1 MSSEAAAVR
10 HFEGSHSAEVGDGFF
25 AWADVESRNNTMSVG
40 EAASLLGVS
49 VQAAIDMI
57 NEGILCASVDATTG
71 EHLFKTACVRA
82 QLADSVSLSDQ
93 PGFNGLIPAT
103 EHLEEGAMDPLQI
116 NTTELDVVF
125 RPEQHLLHELAAE
138 TIVGQLLP
146 SPEPEKEVKPPFD
159 RAAITAKNIEA
170 LMDSLDFANVRLE
183 GSMYRIGYLEA
194 QVNSLEEQLTVLNE
208 FRARAARAIL
218 TERENVILKEKVEIL
233 ESRIRILERGVDIL
247 DGNLVHANSLLMRI
261 EQTWWYRLCSWL
273 FRFKLVVDEPTA

>member
-10 HFEGSHSAEVGDGFF
+10 HFEESHSNSVGACDEFF
-25 AWADVESRNNTMSVG
+25 AWADVESRKDTMSVN

-57 NEGILCASVDATTG
+57 NEGVLCAVVDATTG
-71 EHLFKTACVRA
+71 EHLVKTACVRA
-82 QLADSVSLSDQ
+82 QLADTVPLSDR
-93 PGFNGLIPAT
+93 PGFIRPPD
-103 EHLEEGAMDPLQI
+103 HLEERAMEPLKI
-116 NTTELDVVF
+116 NQTELDAIF

-138 TIVGQLLP
+138 TIVGTLMP
-146 SPEPEKEVKPPFD
+146 APKPEKEEKPAFD

-194 QVNSLEEQLTVLNE
+194 QINSFEEQLTVLNE
-208 FRARAARAIL
+208 FRARAAKAIL
-218 TERENVILKEKVEIL
+218 TERENVILTDKVEIL

-247 DGNLVHANSLLMRI
+247 DANLVHANTLLMRI
-261 EQTWWYRLCSWL
+261 EQTWWYKLCSWL